1 MAGGFCSLCKTAG
14 HQTLLSKKNFTPQ
27 IRYNQEHL
35 TVKERMIPVKT
46 FQDKICETEKNIEQ
60 LISSGVPE
68 DRIISQMEIFDKG
81 FSFASLVRPC
91 TPGDGIDRIT
101 ENQFDAYLECYTRA
115 LNADRLLKF
124 VPASGAATR
133 MFKALLSVF
142 NSDDPL
148 TLETIEGEAAHKVDF
163 KFFLD
168 FVESIEKFAFYHDL
182 SSCLAGKGLNMDALR
197 KKGVFREILAALLEP
212 WGLGYAETPKGLVQ
226 FHAYEDHS
234 RTAFEEHIAEAMAQA
249 WDGAGPIPIHYTVSK
264 AHAKAIKEHIS
275 KVSHLYQQ
283 DGQSR
288 DIGFSTQKK
297 STNTIAVDMK
307 NRAFRS
313 LEAGLIFRPG
323 GHGALLENLNDLGAD
338 IVFVKNIDNVVPDCH
353 RGDTITW
360 KALLCGYLVHLQDQ
374 IFHYLGI
381 LAENKGVSSDFMEEM
396 IGFARETLHLTLP
409 DPFSD
414 MKTSEKAS
422 TLFSLFNRPIRVCGM
437 VKNLG
442 EAGGGPFWA
451 RDKKYGCSLQIVESS
466 QVDDEDPI
474 QAEILSSST
483 HFNPVDL
490 VCGVRD
496 YLGNPFNLSEYA
508 DYDSGFIT
516 MKSSQGKELKAM
528 ELPGLWNGSMA
539 FWTTVFVEVP
549 LSTFNPVKSVNDLLR
564 PEHQV
569 SG

>member
-1 MAGGFCSLCKTAG
+1 MEE
-14 HQTLLSKKNFTPQ
+14 
-27 IRYNQEHL
+27 I
-35 TVKERMIPVKT
+35 IPVKT
-46 FQDKICETEKNIEQ
+46 FQDKIRETEKNIEQ
-60 LISSGVPE
+60 LISSGIPE
-68 DRIISQMEIFDKG
+68 DKIISQMEIFDKG

-91 TPGDGIDRIT
+91 TPGDGIDTIN
-101 ENQFDAYLECYTRA
+101 ENQFATCQECYTRA
-115 LNADRLLKF
+115 LNAHRLLKF

-148 TLETIEGEAAHKVDF
+148 TLETIEREAAHNADF

-197 KKGVFREILAALLEP
+197 KQGVFREILAALLEP
-212 WGLGYAETPKGLVQ
+212 WGLWYAETPKGLVQ
-226 FHAYEDHS
+226 FHAYEGHS
-234 RTAFEEHIAEAMAQA
+234 RTAFEEHIAEAEAMAQSCI
-249 WDGAGPIPIHYTVSK
+249 GAGPIPIHYTVSK
-264 AHAKAIKEHIS
+264 AHAKAIKDHIAM
-275 KVSHLYQQ
+275 VSHRYE
-283 DGQSR
+283 QSGKSR
-288 DIGFSTQKK
+288 EIGFSTQKK

-313 LEAGLIFRPG
+313 LEKGLIFRPG

-338 IVFVKNIDNVVPDCH
+338 IVFIKNIDNVVPDCH

-360 KALLCGYLVHLQDQ
+360 KALLCGYLIHLQDQ
-374 IFHYLGI
+374 VFHYLGI
-381 LAENKGVSSDFMEEM
+381 LAGGNGLSLDLMGEM

-409 DPFSD
+409 DEFGD
-414 MKTSEKAS
+414 MTTSKKKSA
-422 TLFSLFNRPIRVCGM
+422 LFSLFNRPIRVCGM

-442 EAGGGPFWA
+442 EPGGGPFWA
-451 RDKKYGCSLQIVESS
+451 RDRKYGCSLQIVESS
-466 QVDDEDPI
+466 QVDDDDPI

-496 YLGNPFNLSEYA
+496 YLGNPFNLTEYA

-564 PEHQV
+564 PEHQTV
-569 SG
+569 LT